1 MKQPSLL
8 SPTTIS
14 SRMLRA
20 RTLAYLKPAFRTY
33 ATAANPH
40 ALVYLEHSGGVIDS
54 ASLSALSAAQ
64 KLGGPVTGL
73 LVGSAEEVKEVLPK
87 AQK

>member
-1 MKQPSLL
+1 
-8 SPTTIS
+8 
-14 SRMLRA
+14 MLRA

-40 ALVYLEHSGGVIDS
+40 ALVYLEHSGGAIDS
-54 ASLSALSAAQ
+54 GSLSALTAAQ
-64 KLGGPVTGL
+64 KLGGEVTGL
-73 LVGSAEEVKEVLPK
+73 LVGSEEEVKAVLPQ